1 MVRTDNVY
9 WTDGCPEVETDRVSP
24 TPLLSPATPAVL
36 DFDGVVRAAE
46 VVGRHLP
53 PTPSWAYPVL
63 DRRVGGRVVLKH
75 ENVQPTGAFKVR
87 GGVNLAAS
95 LTPDEVRR
103 GLVTAS
109 TGNHAQ
115 STAYAARL
123 VGARAV
129 VVMPESAPAVKR
141 DAVAALGAEVVVHGP
156 DLGAAAAHARTLAE
170 HEGLRWVSPGDD
182 PAIVLGH
189 ATLHLELFRAHPDL
203 EVLVVPIGSGT
214 SAAGA
219 CLVRDAVAP
228 GCRVVG
234 VQSSAA
240 PAAHDSWRSGDLVTA
255 DCRTRV
261 AGLATC
267 AGYALPQSV
276 LAGGRT
282 RGLDDFVLVTDDQ
295 IDAAARVLATDA
307 HTLAEGAGA
316 AALAGLLAL
325 ADVPAVSAVVVS
337 GGNASLDELAALGR
351 G

>member
-1 MVRTDNVY
+1 MT
-9 WTDGCPEVETDRVSP
+9 P
-24 TPLLSPATPAVL
+24 TPLLPPAPVL
-36 DFDGVVRAAE
+36 DLDDVLRAAE
-46 VVGRHLP
+46 VVARHLP
-53 PTPSWAYPVL
+53 PTPSWSYPVL

-95 LTPDEVRR
+95 LSPEEVRR

-123 VGARAV
+123 AGTRAV
-129 VVMPESAPAVKR
+129 VVMPESAPEVKR

-156 DLGAAAAHARTLAE
+156 DLGASAAHARHLAARD
-170 HEGLRWVSPGDD
+170 GLRWVSPGDD

-189 ATLHLELFRAHPDL
+189 ATLHLELFRSHPDL
-203 EVLVVPIGSGT
+203 EVLFVPIGSGT

-219 CLVRDAVAP
+219 CLVRDAIAP
-228 GCRVVG
+228 HCRVVG

-240 PAAHDSWRSGDLVTA
+240 PAAHRSWSTGALVTA

-276 LAGGRT
+276 MAA
-282 RGLDDFVLVTDDQ
+282 GLDEFVLVSDDQ

-316 AALAGLLAL
+316 AALAALLARPV
-325 ADVPAVSAVVVS
+325 APAVSAVVVS
-337 GGNASLDELAALGR
+337 GGNASLDELASLARPLPR
-351 G
+351 

>member
-1 MVRTDNVY
+1 MT
-9 WTDGCPEVETDRVSP
+9 T
-24 TPLLSPATPAVL
+24 TPLLPLAPALAFE
-36 DFDGVVRAAE
+36 DVVRAAE
-46 VVGRHLP
+46 VVARHLP
-53 PTPSWAYPVL
+53 PTPSWSYPVL

-95 LTPDEVRR
+95 LSPEEVRR

-123 VGARAV
+123 AGTRAV
-129 VVMPESAPAVKR
+129 VVMPESAPEVKR

-156 DLGAAAAHARTLAE
+156 DLGASAAHARHLAE
-170 HEGLRWVSPGDD
+170 RDGLRWVSPGDD

-189 ATLHLELFRAHPDL
+189 ATLHLELFRSHPDL
-203 EVLVVPIGSGT
+203 EVLFVPIGSGT

-219 CLVRDAVAP
+219 CLVRDAIAP
-228 GCRVVG
+228 HCRVVG
-234 VQSSAA
+234 VQSAAA
-240 PAAHDSWRSGDLVTA
+240 PAAHRSWSTGALVTA

-276 LAGGRT
+276 LGGGAA
-282 RGLDDFVLVTDDQ
+282 RGLDEFVLVSDDE

-316 AALAGLLAL
+316 AALAALLARP
-325 ADVPAVSAVVVS
+325 AAPAVSAVVVS
-337 GGNASLDELAALGR
+337 GGNASLDELAALAR

>member
-1 MVRTDNVY
+1 M
-9 WTDGCPEVETDRVSP
+9 SS
-24 TPLLSPATPAVL
+24 TPLLSPTSPAVL
-36 DFDGVVRAAE
+36 DLDGVLRAAE

-53 PTPSWAYPVL
+53 PTPSWSYPVL

-123 VGARAV
+123 VGTRAV
-129 VVMPESAPAVKR
+129 VVMPESAPAAKR

-156 DLGAAAAHARTLAE
+156 DLGAAAAHARALAA
-170 HEGLRWVSPGDD
+170 HDGLRWVSPGDD

-203 EVLVVPIGSGT
+203 ELLVVPIGSGT

-276 LAGGRT
+276 LAA
-282 RGLDDFVLVTDDQ
+282 GLDDFLLVTDDQ

-325 ADVPAVSAVVVS
+325 PDVPAVAAVVVS